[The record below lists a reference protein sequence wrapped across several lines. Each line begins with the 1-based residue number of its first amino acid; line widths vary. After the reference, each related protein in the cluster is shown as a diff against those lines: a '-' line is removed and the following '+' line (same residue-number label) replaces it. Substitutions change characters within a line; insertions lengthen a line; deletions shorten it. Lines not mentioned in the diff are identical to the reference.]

1 MDVNFRTL
9 DLNLLR
15 VFDEVMAE
23 RNLTRAA
30 RNLSITQPAVS
41 NALRRLRE
49 VLGDE
54 LVRRAGAGVEP
65 TPRAL
70 ALWPTVRDALRQ
82 LQHTLAPGE
91 FDAATADTTFLLA
104 MADATAAELI
114 PGLVQIAEKE
124 APAISLRVL
133 PLTTRDPRRMLE
145 NEEVDMAIG
154 YFPAVIASLA
164 ARGQS
169 GVGVPFETQR
179 LYLGQ
184 YVCVMR
190 RGHPLANAPLTLDDY
205 CAARHLLVSFS
216 GRPYGFI
223 DQTLGAMGRERRIVV
238 TVNQFFT
245 AGRVVANSDLLTVLP
260 RHFVTVT
267 GIDDQLVLRDL
278 PFDQPPVHVDAIWH
292 RRAQH
297 GHAHEWLRTA
307 LLRSAAAA
315 FAGSILGQ
323 KVPGADQARVA
334 QRTTLSQA
342 LAAARS
348 SCAWCA
354 PRPARTSALSISAA
368 AWLAGALSAGG
379 TEETGHLGEEAE
391 HGVARLMAVL

>member
-41 NALRRLRE
+41 NALRRLRDS
-49 VLGDE
+49 LGDE
-54 LVRRAGAGVEP
+54 LVRRSGTGVEP

-91 FDAATADTTFLLA
+91 FDAGIADTTFVLA

-114 PGLVQIAEKE
+114 PGLVQIVEKE

-154 YFPAVIASLA
+154 YFPAVIAHLA

-169 GVGVPFETQR
+169 EAAVPFETQR
-179 LYLGQ
+179 LYVGE

-190 RGHPLANAPLTLDDY
+190 RGHPLADSALTLDDF

-223 DQTLGAMGRERRIVV
+223 DQTLGALGRERRIVV

-260 RHFVTVT
+260 RHFVKVT
-267 GIDDQLVLRDL
+267 GIDEQLLLREL
-278 PFDQPPVHVDAIWH
+278 PFEQPLVHVDAIWH

-297 GHAHEWLRTA
+297 GHAHEWLRQA
-307 LLRSAAAA
+307 LLRSADTA
-315 FAGSILGQ
+315 FAGS
-323 KVPGADQARVA
+323 ANDA
-334 QRTTLSQA
+334 
-342 LAAARS
+342 
-348 SCAWCA
+348 
-354 PRPARTSALSISAA
+354 
-368 AWLAGALSAGG
+368 
-379 TEETGHLGEEAE
+379 
-391 HGVARLMAVL
+391 

>member
-49 VLGDE
+49 TLGDE
-54 LVRRAGAGVEP
+54 LVRRSGSGVEP

-91 FDAATADTTFLLA
+91 FDAGVADTTFLLA

-114 PGLVQIAEKE
+114 PGLVQIVERE
-124 APAISLRVL
+124 APAVSLRVL

-169 GVGVPFETQR
+169 DAAVPFETQR
-179 LYLGQ
+179 LYVGE

-190 RGHPLANAPLTLDDY
+190 RGHPLADSPLTLDDF

-223 DQTLGAMGRERRIVV
+223 DQTLGALGRERRIVV

-245 AGRVVANSDLLTVLP
+245 AGRVVANSNLLTVLP
-260 RHFVTVT
+260 RHFVKVT
-267 GIDDQLVLRDL
+267 GIDEQLVLREL
-278 PFDQPPVHVDAIWH
+278 PFEQPLVHVDAIWH

-297 GHAHEWLRTA
+297 GHAHEWLRQA
-307 LLRSAAAA
+307 LQRSAAAA
-315 FAGSILGQ
+315 FAGS
-323 KVPGADQARVA
+323 ADDA
-334 QRTTLSQA
+334 
-342 LAAARS
+342 
-348 SCAWCA
+348 
-354 PRPARTSALSISAA
+354 
-368 AWLAGALSAGG
+368 
-379 TEETGHLGEEAE
+379 
-391 HGVARLMAVL
+391 

>member
-1 MDVNFRTL
+1 MMNVNFRTL

-30 RNLSITQPAVS
+30 RNLAMTQPAVS

-54 LVRRAGAGVEP
+54 LVRRSGAGVEP

-70 ALWPTVRDALRQ
+70 ALWPTVRDALLQ
-82 LQHTLAPGE
+82 LQHTLAPSE
-91 FDAATADTTFLLA
+91 FDAAVADTTFVLA

-114 PGLVQIAEKE
+114 PGLVQIAQSE
-124 APAISLRVL
+124 APAISVRVV
-133 PLTTRDPRRMLE
+133 PLTTRDPRQLLQ
-145 NEEVDMAIG
+145 NEEADMAIG
-154 YFPAVIASLA
+154 YFPAVLASLT

-169 GVGVPFETQR
+169 GVAVPFEAQR
-179 LYLGQ
+179 LYVGQ

-190 RGHPLANAPLTLDDY
+190 RGHPLADKPLTLDDY

-223 DQTLGAMGRERRIVV
+223 DQTLAALGRERRIVV

-260 RHFVTVT
+260 RHFVSVT
-267 GIDDQLVLRDL
+267 GIDSQLVLRDL
-278 PFDQPPVHVDAIWH
+278 PFDQPLVHVDAVWH

-297 GHAHEWLRTA
+297 GHAHEWLRDA
-307 LLRSAAAA
+307 LVRSAAAA
-315 FAGSILGQ
+315 FARSLLGHP
-323 KVPGADQARVA
+323 VPGAAVVPPDL
-334 QRTTLSQA
+334 QR
-342 LAAARS
+342 
-348 SCAWCA
+348 
-354 PRPARTSALSISAA
+354 
-368 AWLAGALSAGG
+368 
-379 TEETGHLGEEAE
+379 
-391 HGVARLMAVL
+391 

>member
-1 MDVNFRTL
+1 MRLMDVNFRTL

-41 NALRRLRE
+41 NALRRLRDT
-49 VLGDE
+49 LGDE
-54 LVRRAGAGVEP
+54 LVRRSGSGVEP

-91 FDAATADTTFLLA
+91 FDAGIADTTFLLA

-114 PGLVQIAEKE
+114 PGLVQIVEKE
-124 APAISLRVL
+124 APAVSLRVL

-169 GVGVPFETQR
+169 DAAVPFETQR
-179 LYLGQ
+179 LYVGE

-190 RGHPLANAPLTLDDY
+190 RGHPLADSPLTLDDF

-223 DQTLGAMGRERRIVV
+223 DQTLGALGRERRIVV

-245 AGRVVANSDLLTVLP
+245 AGRVVANSNLLTVLP
-260 RHFVTVT
+260 RHFVKVT
-267 GIDDQLVLRDL
+267 GIDEQLVLREL
-278 PFDQPPVHVDAIWH
+278 PFEQPLVHVDAIWH

-297 GHAHEWLRTA
+297 GHAHEWLRQA

-315 FAGSILGQ
+315 FAGGS
-323 KVPGADQARVA
+323 ADDA
-334 QRTTLSQA
+334 
-342 LAAARS
+342 
-348 SCAWCA
+348 
-354 PRPARTSALSISAA
+354 
-368 AWLAGALSAGG
+368 
-379 TEETGHLGEEAE
+379 
-391 HGVARLMAVL
+391 

>member
-49 VLGDE
+49 TLGDE
-54 LVRRAGAGVEP
+54 LVRRSGSGVEP

-91 FDAATADTTFLLA
+91 FDAGIADTTFLLA
-104 MADATAAELI
+104 MADATAAELV
-114 PGLVQIAEKE
+114 PGLVQIVEKE
-124 APAISLRVL
+124 APAVSLRVL

-169 GVGVPFETQR
+169 DAAMPFETQR
-179 LYLGQ
+179 LYVGE

-190 RGHPLANAPLTLDDY
+190 RGHPLADSPLTLDDF

-223 DQTLGAMGRERRIVV
+223 DQTLGALGRERRIVI

-260 RHFVTVT
+260 RHFVKVT
-267 GIDDQLVLRDL
+267 GIDEQLVLREL
-278 PFDQPPVHVDAIWH
+278 PFQQPLVHVDAIWH

-297 GHAHEWLRTA
+297 GHAHEWLRQA

-315 FAGSILGQ
+315 FAGS
-323 KVPGADQARVA
+323 ADDA
-334 QRTTLSQA
+334 
-342 LAAARS
+342 
-348 SCAWCA
+348 
-354 PRPARTSALSISAA
+354 
-368 AWLAGALSAGG
+368 
-379 TEETGHLGEEAE
+379 
-391 HGVARLMAVL
+391 

>member
-41 NALRRLRE
+41 NALRRLRDT
-49 VLGDE
+49 LGDE
-54 LVRRAGAGVEP
+54 LVRRSGSGVEP

-91 FDAATADTTFLLA
+91 FDAGIADTTFLLA

-114 PGLVQIAEKE
+114 PGLVQIVEKE
-124 APAISLRVL
+124 APAVSLRVL

-169 GVGVPFETQR
+169 DAAVPFETQR
-179 LYLGQ
+179 LYVGE

-190 RGHPLANAPLTLDDY
+190 RGHPLADSPLTLGDF

-223 DQTLGAMGRERRIVV
+223 DQTLGALGRERRIVV

-260 RHFVTVT
+260 RHFVKVT
-267 GIDDQLVLRDL
+267 GIDEQLVLRDL
-278 PFDQPPVHVDAIWH
+278 PFEQPLVHVDAIWH

-297 GHAHEWLRTA
+297 GHAHEWLRQA
-307 LLRSAAAA
+307 LLRSAASA
-315 FAGSILGQ
+315 FAGS
-323 KVPGADQARVA
+323 ADDA
-334 QRTTLSQA
+334 
-342 LAAARS
+342 
-348 SCAWCA
+348 
-354 PRPARTSALSISAA
+354 
-368 AWLAGALSAGG
+368 
-379 TEETGHLGEEAE
+379 
-391 HGVARLMAVL
+391 

>member
-30 RNLSITQPAVS
+30 RNLAITQPAVS
-41 NALRRLRE
+41 NALRRLRD

-54 LVRRAGAGVEP
+54 LVRRSGAGVEP

-70 ALWPTVRDALRQ
+70 ALWPAVRDALRQ

-91 FDAATADTTFLLA
+91 FDAGVADTTFLLA
-104 MADATAAELI
+104 MADATAAELM
-114 PGLVQIAEKE
+114 PGLVEIVESE
-124 APAISLRVL
+124 ARAVSLRVL

-164 ARGQS
+164 AKGQS
-169 GVGVPFETQR
+169 EVGTPFETLR
-179 LYLGQ
+179 LYVGE

-190 RGHPLANAPLTLDDY
+190 RDHPLASAPLTLDAY
-205 CAARHLLVSFS
+205 CEARHLLVSFS

-223 DQTLGAMGRERRIVV
+223 DQTLGALGRERRIVV

-245 AGRVVANSDLLTVLP
+245 AGRVVANSDLLTVMP
-260 RHFVTVT
+260 RHFVRVT
-267 GIDDQLVLRDL
+267 GIQDQLVLRDL
-278 PFDQPPVHVDAIWH
+278 PFLQPPVHVDALWH

-297 GHAHEWLRTA
+297 AHAHEWLRQA

-315 FAGSILGQ
+315 FAG
-323 KVPGADQARVA
+323 
-334 QRTTLSQA
+334 T
-342 LAAARS
+342 
-348 SCAWCA
+348 A
-354 PRPARTSALSISAA
+354 PPP
-368 AWLAGALSAGG
+368 
-379 TEETGHLGEEAE
+379 EDPD
-391 HGVARLMAVL
+391 